1 MHGRKKWAYYYD
13 PARSS
18 ASGSSST
25 TSCTAGAPGRWT
37 GRPSGWRPA
46 SRTTGAGTGR
56 PASGRQPRPS
66 TARSTCAPRAARA
79 RRPGTLEAAPGGTA
93 EQVSYDSL
101 GSGLAPRRAEFEI
114 TFAAPAELIGHTTAT
129 LYLSSPEAEDLD
141 VFVALFKLDAGGA
154 HVGFPYYAQFED
166 GPAAV
171 GWQRASHRELDP
183 ARSTPYLPV
192 LAHQRALPVPAGE
205 MVRLDIEV
213 LPSGTRFEA
222 GEKLLLVVQGTDV
235 NRYPKPA
242 VYARHEDTVNNG
254 PHILHTGGRFGSRLV
269 IPVLP
274 GNGRGWRAESRP
286 GAWPLPWPRR
296 PGPRARRAAAGTAGC
311 PASGSPPV
319 PPGRTRPRAAG
330 RLAAIQ
336 ELGLDGRVLL
346 GRRSLS
352 EQPPAAPTFFDQSDW
367 LPKVSGITAT
377 SPAIR
382 APAGVT

>member
-1 MHGRKKWAYYYD
+1 MEARESYYRGRHRTASQWP
-13 PARSS
+13 PAETEYRTLYLR
-18 ASGSSST
+18 AP
-25 TSCTAGAPGRWT
+25 AGA
-37 GRPSGWRPA
+37 
-46 SRTTGAGTGR
+46 GA
-56 PASGRQPRPS
+56 A
-66 TARSTCAPRAARA
+66 
-79 RRPGTLEAAPGGTA
+79 GTLEAGPGGTE

-129 LYLSSPEAEDLD
+129 LYLSSPDAEDLD

-154 HVGFPYYAQFED
+154 PVGFPYYAQFED

-205 MVRLDIEV
+205 IVRLDIEV

-274 GNGRGWRAESRP
+274 
-286 GAWPLPWPRR
+286 
-296 PGPRARRAAAGTAGC
+296 AAG
-311 PASGSPPV
+311 
-319 PPGRTRPRAAG
+319 
-330 RLAAIQ
+330 
-336 ELGLDGRVLL
+336 
-346 GRRSLS
+346 
-352 EQPPAAPTFFDQSDW
+352 
-367 LPKVSGITAT
+367 
-377 SPAIR
+377 
-382 APAGVT
+382 